1 MSDQTTSEFTPSNA
15 SAGSTWKL
23 AAVEIGIPAG
33 STTPP
38 SGLTRVP

>member
-1 MSDQTTSEFTPSNA
+1 MEFVPSNA

-33 STTPP
+33 SSAAP